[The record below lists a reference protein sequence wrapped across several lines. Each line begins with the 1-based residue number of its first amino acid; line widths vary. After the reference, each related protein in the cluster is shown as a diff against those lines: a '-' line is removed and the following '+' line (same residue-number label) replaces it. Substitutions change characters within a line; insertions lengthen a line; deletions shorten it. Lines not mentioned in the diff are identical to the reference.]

1 MTLMHGKKN
10 SKYSRKKK
18 ANMSHHSK
26 ELKTST
32 NLRLHKQL
40 VGDNGKDGTQES
52 TPRFQRLGDIHHV
65 KFMERVESTHFLK
78 QAPIGTASGK
88 YNKRGSCASQNSV

>member
-10 SKYSRKKK
+10 SKYSHKKTK
-18 ANMSHHSK
+18 YESPYSK
-26 ELKTST
+26 ELKPPT
-32 NLRLHKQL
+32 NLRLHKRL
-40 VGDNGKDGTQES
+40 VGDNGKDCTQES
-52 TPRFQRLGDIHHV
+52 MPRFQQLGDIHHV

-88 YNKRGSCASQNSV
+88 YNKRGSCALQNSV

>member
-1 MTLMHGKKN
+1 MVRKIANIPAKKK
-10 SKYSRKKK
+10 SKYESPY
-18 ANMSHHSK
+18 SK

-32 NLRLHKQL
+32 NLRLHKRL

-65 KFMERVESTHFLK
+65 KFMERVEPTHF
-78 QAPIGTASGK
+78 
-88 YNKRGSCASQNSV
+88 